1 MVERKLMIKYITEVW
16 SDGTIETKVLSTSE
30 EFETAQDKVTENS
43 RYINLDSMSQRIA
56 QVLTV
61 IMYTYRY
68 NGETGLVYIE
78 KSLNRALADT
88 STAFGVTASSVS
100 DKCTR
105 QLKDVFDNIL
115 KMSAFKDMVKNYL
128 INGNDKELKNL
139 LIANAADKKG
149 NDKKAIELFFKNP
162 ETPFMLNEKPL

>member
-1 MVERKLMIKYITEVW
+1 MADRKLMIKYITEVW

-30 EFETAQDKVTENS
+30 EFEMAQDKLEQEG

-68 NGETGLVYIE
+68 NGETGLVYID

-88 STAFGVTASSVS
+88 STAFGVGASSVT

-105 QLKDVFDNIL
+105 QLRDAFNNIL
-115 KMSAFKDMVKNYL
+115 RMSTFKEMVKDYL
-128 INGNDKELKNL
+128 INGTDERLKNL

-149 NDKKAIELFFKNP
+149 NDKKAIEQFFKNP